1 MDVWVV
7 GAGGLLGSSIARAT
21 QGDVSVR
28 LFDADPVPW
37 SIPTD
42 ATHALGENLERFQR
56 WRRSGVPWAIIWAAG
71 AGVIASTPERLTAE
85 GQVLLGFSQSVADSA
100 SGDGS
105 FIFAS
110 SASVYGDHGNA
121 ICDES
126 SSTFPRNAY
135 ARTKRDQEE
144 ALAQILGGR
153 ISLVQARLATLY
165 GPGQDL
171 SKGQGLVS
179 TMCNEALSGRTVSIF
194 VPLDTQRDYLFTA
207 DASAQV
213 LSLAHAASRM
223 TSTRPEVR
231 VLGSYRSVT
240 IGEVARTVQIVSRQR
255 TRLLQIQTPSSTLHV
270 RRQLLTSRDP
280 ILRTS
285 RKTSLLA
292 GISAVYRDLLGNYI
306 TAR

>member
-1 MDVWVV
+1 MDMWIV
-7 GAGGLLGSSIARAT
+7 GAGGLLGSSIARAAS
-21 QGDVSVR
+21 GAGSVR

-37 SIPTD
+37 SVPTD
-42 ATHALGENLERFQR
+42 STHSLRLSLERFHS
-56 WRRSGVPWAIIWAAG
+56 WRRSEAPWAIIWAAG
-71 AGVIASTPERLTAE
+71 AGVISSAAERLAE
-85 GQVLLGFSQSVADSA
+85 EGHVLLEFSQSVSDSA
-100 SGDGS
+100 SGGGS
-105 FIFAS
+105 FVFAS

-179 TMCNEALSGRTVSIF
+179 TMCHEALSGRTVSMF

-213 LSLAHAASRM
+213 LSLAHAASRGP
-223 TSTRPEVR
+223 STRPEVR

-255 TRLLQIQTPSSTLHV
+255 TRLLQIQTPSSSVHV
-270 RRQLLTSRDP
+270 RRQLLSTRDP

-306 TAR
+306 TAK

>member
-7 GAGGLLGSSIARAT
+7 GAGGLLGSSIA
-21 QGDVSVR
+21 QGARDDGSVR

-37 SIPTD
+37 SISTD
-42 ATHALGENLERFQR
+42 ATRALRENLVRFQR
-56 WRRSGVPWAIIWAAG
+56 WRHCGAPWAIIWAAG
-71 AGVIASTPERLTAE
+71 AGVIASTPARLAEE
-85 GQVLLGFSQSVADSA
+85 GQVLLAFAQSVADSA
-100 SGDGS
+100 SGEGS

-179 TMCNEALSGRTVSIF
+179 TMCYEALSGRTVSIF
-194 VPLDTQRDYLFTA
+194 VPLDTQRDYLFTG

-223 TSTRPEVR
+223 TSTQPEVR

-255 TRLLQIQTPSSTLHV
+255 TRLLQVQTPSSTLHV
-270 RRQLLTSRDP
+270 RRQLLTTRDP
-280 ILRTS
+280 ILRTL

-306 TAR
+306 TAK